1 MTIQNLK
8 SQNGILFEVISG
20 SKSFGLDT
28 PTSDT
33 DIKGVYYLPKDKF
46 FGLEYI
52 PQISNE
58 TNDEVY
64 YEIGRF
70 VELLLKN
77 NPNIL
82 EILAT
87 PEDCIL
93 YKHPLMAQLKIE
105 DFLSKLCKDSFAGY
119 AVTQIKKARGL
130 KKKIVNPMV
139 EEKKSLLD
147 FCYVVGTGRDL
158 SVPVSKDRDLSVPV
172 SKDRDLSVPVSKDR
186 DLSVPVSKDR
196 DLSVQ
201 DLSASI
207 SIKKWLSDNNCHQS
221 QCGLVKI
228 NHIKEMYALFYDAQ
242 NILGYKGIIQKETSN
257 EVSLSSIPK
266 TETAIGYLSCN
277 QDGYSKY
284 CKEYKEYWDWIEKR
298 NDDRYNTNQQHG
310 KNYDSKNMMHTI
322 RLLQTAE
329 QILKTGQLN
338 IRVPNR
344 EELLEIKAGNRE
356 YDDLLEMADGLIA
369 SIESLYVSC
378 TLPESPDV
386 EKATKILIRIREVL
400 YQN

>member
-8 SQNGILFEVISG
+8 SQNLILFEVISG
-20 SKSFGLDT
+20 SKSFGLNT

-33 DIKGVYYLPKDKF
+33 DIKGVYYLPKEKF
-46 FGLEYI
+46 FGLDYI

-93 YKHPLMAQLKIE
+93 YKHPLMDNLKIE
-105 DFLSKLCKDSFAGY
+105 DFLSKLCRDSFAGY

-130 KKKIVNPMV
+130 NKKIVNPMPK
-139 EEKKSLLD
+139 EKKSLLD
-147 FCYVVGTGRDL
+147 FCYVLIGYETVSL
-158 SVPVSKDRDLSVPV
+158 SGFL
-172 SKDRDLSVPVSKDR
+172 
-186 DLSVPVSKDR
+186 
-196 DLSVQ
+196 Q
-201 DLSASI
+201 E
-207 SIKKWLSDNNCHQS
+207 NNWNQE
-221 QCGLVKI
+221 QCGLVNLPNSKG
-228 NHIKEMYALFYDAQ
+228 MFALFYDEE
-242 NILGYKGIIQKETSN
+242 NSLGYKGIIQKESSN
-257 EVSLSSIPK
+257 EVSVSSIPK
-266 TETAIGYLSCN
+266 NEKLIGYLSCN

-284 CKEYKEYWDWIEKR
+284 CKEYTEYWSWIEKR
-298 NDDRYNTNQQHG
+298 NEERYNTNQQHG

-329 QILKTGQLN
+329 QILATGKLN
-338 IRVPNR
+338 IRVSNR
-344 EELLEIKAGNRE
+344 EELLSIKTGEKE
-356 YDDLLEMADGLIA
+356 YDDLLQMADDLIV
-369 SIESLYVSC
+369 SIEQHYKTSVLQ
-378 TLPESPDV
+378 EKPDE
-386 EKATKILIRIREVL
+386 EKAIKILISIREKL
-400 YQN
+400 YK

>member
-1 MTIQNLK
+1 MTIQDLK
-8 SQNGILFEVISG
+8 SQNLILFEVISG
-20 SKSFGLDT
+20 SKSFGLNT

-33 DIKGVYYLPKDKF
+33 DIKGVFYLPKDQF
-46 FGLEYI
+46 YGLEYI

-58 TNDEVY
+58 TNDVVY
-64 YEIGRF
+64 YELGRF

-82 EILAT
+82 EILAS
-87 PEDCIL
+87 PKDCIL
-93 YKHPLMAQLKIE
+93 YKHPLMEQLQLE

-130 KKKIVNPMV
+130 KKKIVNPMA

-147 FCYVVGTGRDL
+147 FCYVVGTGRN
-158 SVPVSKDRDLSVPV
+158 
-172 SKDRDLSVPVSKDR
+172 
-186 DLSVPVSKDR
+186 
-196 DLSVQ
+196 LSVQ

-207 SIKKWLSDNNCHQS
+207 SIKKWLSDNNYHQS

-242 NILGYKGIIQKETSN
+242 NILSYKGIIQKETSN
-257 EVSLSSIPK
+257 EVSLSAIPK
-266 TETAIGYLSCN
+266 TEKVIGYLSCN

-298 NDDRYNTNQQHG
+298 NEDRYNTNQQHG

-344 EELLEIKAGNRE
+344 EELLDIKAGNRE
-356 YDDLLEMADGLIA
+356 YDDLLEIADGLIA
-369 SIESLYVSC
+369 SIESLYETC
-378 TLPESPDV
+378 TLPETPNV
-386 EKATKILIRIREVL
+386 EKAKGVLISIREAL
-400 YQN
+400 YK

>member
-1 MTIQNLK
+1 MTIQDLKPQNLL
-8 SQNGILFEVISG
+8 LFEVISG

-33 DIKGVYYLPKDKF
+33 DIKGIYYLPKEKF

-52 PQISNE
+52 PQIANA

-87 PEDCIL
+87 PKDCIL
-93 YKHPLMAQLKIE
+93 YKHPLMEKLRLE

-119 AVTQIKKARGL
+119 AMTQIKKARGL
-130 KKKIVNPMV
+130 NKKIVNPMPK
-139 EEKKSLLD
+139 EKKSLLD
-147 FCYVVGTGRDL
+147 FCYVLQGYDTIPL
-158 SVPVSKDRDLSVPV
+158 T
-172 SKDRDLSVPVSKDR
+172 
-186 DLSVPVSKDR
+186 
-196 DLSVQ
+196 
-201 DLSASI
+201 
-207 SIKKWLSDNNCHQS
+207 KWLQEFPSSRGGLLQEH
-221 QCGLVKI
+221 CGLI
-228 NHIKEMYALFYDAQ
+228 NLPNSKGMFALFYDATHT
-242 NILGYKGIIQKETSN
+242 LGYKGIIQKETSN
-257 EVSLSSIPK
+257 EVSVSSVPK
-266 TETAIGYLSCN
+266 GEEAIGYLSVN

-284 CKEYKEYWDWIEKR
+284 CKEYTEYWDWIEKR

-329 QILKTGQLN
+329 HILATGKLN

-344 EELLEIKAGNRE
+344 EELLSIKAGAME
-356 YDDLLEMADGLIA
+356 YDALLEMADSLIV
-369 SIESLYVSC
+369 SIERHYESSV
-378 TLPESPDV
+378 LPERPD
-386 EKATKILIRIREVL
+386 EAKAIQHLIEIREAL
-400 YQN
+400 YGG

>member
-1 MTIQNLK
+1 MTIQDLK
-8 SQNGILFEVISG
+8 SQNLILFEVISG
-20 SKSFGLDT
+20 SRSFGLNT

-33 DIKGVYYLPKDKF
+33 DLKGVYYLPKEKF

-82 EILAT
+82 EILAS

-93 YKHPLMAQLKIE
+93 YKHPLMEHLQLD

-130 KKKIVNPMV
+130 NKKIVNPLPK
-139 EEKKSLLD
+139 EKKSLLD
-147 FCYVVGTGRDL
+147 FCYVLEGYKTIT
-158 SVPVSKDRDLSVPV
+158 VSAFLQQHNLK
-172 SKDRDLSVPVSKDR
+172 
-186 DLSVPVSKDR
+186 
-196 DLSVQ
+196 Q
-201 DLSASI
+201 EQI
-207 SIKKWLSDNNCHQS
+207 
-221 QCGLVKI
+221 GLVDLPNSKGTFA
-228 NHIKEMYALFYDAQ
+228 MFYDHEKT
-242 NILGYKGIIQKETSN
+242 LGYKGIIQKETSN
-257 EVSLSSIPK
+257 EVSLSSIRKNEKP
-266 TETAIGYLSCN
+266 IGYLSCN

-284 CKEYKEYWDWIEKR
+284 CKEYTEYWNWIEKR
-298 NDDRYNTNQQHG
+298 NEERYNTNQKHG

-329 QILKTGQLN
+329 QILAAGKLN
-338 IRVPNR
+338 IRVSNR
-344 EELLEIKAGNRE
+344 EELLDIKAGNKE
-356 YDDLLEMADGLIA
+356 YDDLLEMADNLIA
-369 SIESLYVSC
+369 SIETHYQSSN
-378 TLPESPDV
+378 LPEKPDE
-386 EKATKILIRIREVL
+386 EKAVRTLIKIREKL
-400 YQN
+400 YF